1 MNKIQNFTCPY
12 CNKCYTSL
20 DNMYSCAKRDEQ
32 VNQQKQIQLSN
43 QAKEYYKIIGTKIK
57 EINEAIDK
65 YNSIITQ
72 CGEVGKAIT
81 HCMINTQKTTEK
93 ETKKSNKEDKK
104 VIKNDKDEDD
114 NNDTFMNLIDFI
126 RYICEEE

>member
-32 VNQQKQIQLSN
+32 VNQQKQVQLSN
-43 QAKEYYKIIGTKIK
+43 QAKECYKIIGTKIK

-65 YNSIITQ
+65 YNNIITQ
-72 CGEVGKAIT
+72 CGEIDKKIV
-81 HCMINTQKTTEK
+81 HCTLNKQKTIEK
-93 ETKKSNKEDKK
+93 EAQNLNKE
-104 VIKNDKDEDD
+104 EEE
-114 NNDTFMNLIDFI
+114 DTFTSLADFI
-126 RYICEEE
+126 NYIYGEE